1 MNLTGRKLA
10 ALICGLVTTV
20 IVVAFATFGP
30 VARFDMDKVL
40 LAVSTL
46 TLAGIGAQA
55 IIDSKKNGG
64 V

>member
-10 ALICGLVTTV
+10 ALICGLVTIV
-20 IVVAFATFGP
+20 IVIAFATFGP

-46 TLAGIGAQA
+46 TLTGIGTQA